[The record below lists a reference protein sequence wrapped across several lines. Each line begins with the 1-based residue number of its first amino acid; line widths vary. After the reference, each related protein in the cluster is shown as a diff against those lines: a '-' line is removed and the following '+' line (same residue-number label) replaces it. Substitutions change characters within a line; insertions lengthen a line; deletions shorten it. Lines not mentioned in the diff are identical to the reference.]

1 MYDGTEDMPAPQD
14 TVSLETVPPK
24 HSIPEHNSEASTKY
38 SEDPNPYCD
47 IAVLQEHFQQH

>member
-14 TVSLETVPPK
+14 TAPLETVPPK